1 LSASQTAAETG
12 PFDAEDEVEEGGE
25 NYGDETIE
33 SMPLVRNYQVSALDA
48 GGLSSGSST
57 K

>member
-48 GGLSSGSST
+48 GGLSGSST